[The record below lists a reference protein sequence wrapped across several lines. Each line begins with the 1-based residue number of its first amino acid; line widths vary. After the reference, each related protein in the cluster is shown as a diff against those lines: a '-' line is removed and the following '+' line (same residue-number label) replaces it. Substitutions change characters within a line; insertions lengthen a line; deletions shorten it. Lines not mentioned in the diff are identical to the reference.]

1 MTKYLTHKQ
10 AIFLNGVLIKRYSP
24 KEFIGVKDEK
34 LLDSAIMRPQSSAF
48 ESDAYPTLELKAA
61 ALFESMAQNH
71 SFHNANKRTAFAC
84 LFQFLRMNGWIL
96 DVPEKEAED
105 MTSFVVTDKPPL
117 QHIADWISSN
127 LIPHE
132 KDLS

>member
-10 AIFLNGVLIKRYSP
+10 AIFLNGVMIQRYTP
-24 KEFIGVKDEK
+24 KEHIGVKDEK

-48 ESDAYPTLELKAA
+48 GSDAYPSLELKAA
-61 ALFESMAQNH
+61 ALFESLAQNH

-84 LFQFLRMNGWIL
+84 LFLFLRTNGWIL
-96 DVPEKEAED
+96 NVREKEAED
-105 MTSFVVTDKPPL
+105 MTFFVVTNKPSL

-127 LIPHE
+127 IVQR
-132 KDLS
+132 S

>member
-10 AIFLNGVLIKRYSP
+10 AIFLNGVMIKRYTP
-24 KEFIGVKDEK
+24 KEHIGVKDEN

-48 ESDAYPTLELKAA
+48 GSDAYLSLELKAA
-61 ALFESMAQNH
+61 ALFESLAQNH

-84 LFQFLRMNGWIL
+84 LFLFLRTNGWIL
-96 DVPEKEAED
+96 NVPEKEAED
-105 MTSFVVTDKPPL
+105 MTSFVVTNKPPL

-127 LIPHE
+127 LVQRP
-132 KDLS
+132 